1 MAETNEIM
9 AVQENA
15 LAAFSAV
22 EGNVGKRYCSITP
35 TGDRKKDSRIF
46 SAINNPEYRIA
57 DYINKQLSITD
68 VLVEIRELLNEETG
82 TIEVAPRVVLI
93 DSEGHSYQ
101 ATSKGILNAVQSAF
115 IVYGNAP
122 WDPALEIVIK
132 QRPVKSGSMLTFDV
146 VG

>member
-68 VLVEIRELLNEETG
+68 VLVEIRELLKK
-82 TIEVAPRVVLI
+82 
-93 DSEGHSYQ
+93 D
-101 ATSKGILNAVQSAF
+101 K
-115 IVYGNAP
+115 
-122 WDPALEIVIK
+122 
-132 QRPVKSGSMLTFDV
+132 
-146 VG
+146 